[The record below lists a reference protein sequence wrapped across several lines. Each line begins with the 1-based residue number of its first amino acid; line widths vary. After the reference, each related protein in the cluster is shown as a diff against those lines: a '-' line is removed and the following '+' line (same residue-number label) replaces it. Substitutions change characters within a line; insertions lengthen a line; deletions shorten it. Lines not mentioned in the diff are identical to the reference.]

1 MLFWLKKTLTVP
13 FLPLYFSLLTGL
25 LGTVLGSWTKRQRLG
40 RVLGF
45 CSLTSLAIF
54 SNKGVATRLL
64 GPLEDEFSAMPEIRS
79 ASDLPAELR
88 ACVAIVVLGGGHA
101 DTPTMSRVN
110 QLSTASM
117 SRIGEAVRLSRWIP
131 QARFVTSG
139 HHKQEVSHA
148 QVLAEAAISLGVDP
162 ARIERMDDPR
172 DTEDEVQTL
181 SKRYPGQPVA
191 IVTSAWHMPRTV
203 ELCQSFKVNV
213 VPCPADF
220 MIKAKQGERPE
231 YFSWDLESLERS
243 TKAIREYLGMLWIRL
258 RGQ

>member
-13 FLPLYFSLLTGL
+13 FLPLYFSMLAGFAAI
-25 LGTVLGSWTKRQRLG
+25 VLGGLTRRQKLSRMLWFG
-40 RVLGF
+40 SF
-45 CSLTSLAIF
+45 ASLAIF

-64 GPLEDEFSAMPEIRS
+64 GPLESEFPAVPEIRAS
-79 ASDLPAELR
+79 ADLPADLR

-101 DTPTMSRVN
+101 DVPTMSRVN

-117 SRIGEAVRLSRWIP
+117 SRIGEAVRLSRWLP
-131 QARFVTSG
+131 EARLVTSG
-139 HHKQEVSHA
+139 HHIESLSHA

-172 DTEDEVQTL
+172 DTEDEIQTL

-191 IVTSAWHMPRTV
+191 IVTSAWHMRRTV
-203 ELCQSFKVNV
+203 DLCHTFKVNV

-220 MIKAKQGERPE
+220 MLKANPRERPG
-231 YFSWDLESLERS
+231 YLSWDLESLERS
-243 TKAIREYLGMLWIRL
+243 TKAIHEYLGILWLRL
-258 RGQ
+258 RGK